1 MPTPQL
7 ADTLTLPC
15 GAVLPNRLCKSAMT
29 EGVADAYLR
38 PTSRH
43 EVLYRQWSEGGAGL
57 LITGNV
63 QIDRRVLERPGNVA
77 IDPARP
83 DAETMQRL
91 KAWAKAGTVA
101 GNHLWMQIS
110 HAGRQSPMYVTM
122 EPLAPSAVQLKLLA
136 NYAKPRAL
144 TEPEILD
151 FIQRYANVAATAR
164 EAGFTGVQIHSAHGY
179 LLSSFLSGVT
189 NLRTDAWGGSLENRA
204 RMLLETIKATRK
216 AVGTDFPIS
225 VKLNSADFQKGGFTN
240 EECLKVV
247 DWLNAAGIDLLEVS
261 GGSYEQ
267 PRLLGYEGKAR
278 DVAGYRAPDQAEAQ
292 PQLPKQL
299 DSTRKREAY
308 FLEYAAAIRKVA
320 TMPMLV
326 TGGFR
331 TRAGMDEALAS
342 GDCDLIG
349 LGRPLCGEPDL
360 PKRLL
365 SGAISELP
373 RYEKRMQLGPGIFA
387 PTTKVHL
394 LRLINVFGQQGWY
407 YLQVMRLAD
416 GLKPNFKLGVFGAF
430 VGYLFDEYKKAW
442 RMHSARRAT
451 AKSV

>member
-1 MPTPQL
+1 MQQMPQL
-7 ADTLTLPC
+7 SDALVLPC

-29 EGVADAYLR
+29 EGVADEHLR

-43 EVLYRQWSEGGAGL
+43 EVLYRQWSEGGCGL

-77 IDPARP
+77 IDPAP
-83 DAETMQRL
+83 TDAEMMRRL
-91 KAWAKAGTVA
+91 KAWAKAGTVG

-144 TEPEILD
+144 REDEILD
-151 FIQRYANVAATAR
+151 FIQRYARVAATAR
-164 EAGFTGVQIHSAHGY
+164 EAGFTGVQIHGAHGY

-189 NLRTDAWGGSLENRA
+189 NLRTDAWGGSLQNRA

-216 AVGTDFPIS
+216 AVGPDFPIS

-240 EECLKVV
+240 EECLQVV
-247 DWLNAAGIDLLEVS
+247 EWLNEAGIDLLEVS

-267 PRLLGYEGKAR
+267 PRLLGYEGKAK
-278 DVAGYRAPDQAEAQ
+278 DVAGYRGPDQAE
-292 PQLPKQL
+292 PQKQL
-299 DSTRKREAY
+299 ESTRKREAY
-308 FLEYAAAIRKVA
+308 FLEYATAIRRVA
-320 TMPMLV
+320 KMPMLV

-331 TRAGMDEALAS
+331 TREGMDEALRS
-342 GDCDLIG
+342 GDCDVVG
-349 LGRPLCGEPDL
+349 LGRPLCGETDL
-360 PKRLL
+360 AKRLL
-365 SGAISELP
+365 DGAIRELP
-373 RYEKRMQLGPGIFA
+373 RYEKNMQLGPGIFA

-394 LRLINVFGQQGWY
+394 FRLINVFGQQGWY
-407 YLQVMRLAD
+407 YLQLLRLAD

-430 VGYLFDEYKKAW
+430 VGYLTDEYKKAW
-442 RMHSARRAT
+442 RMHRARRAA
-451 AKSV
+451 AKAA